1 MPDNVAT
8 MVDFN
13 HAIVELVGNEVMVG
27 CRGGD
32 SRSQHN
38 CEQSGETN
46 RLAGKFHGH
55 PPVKGGPLRREPH
68 RLRIARNLGSGP
80 WLVVRELSENCHFL
94 VKFLS
99 LAKLITRFRRRRK
112 ESAVVRDGRQSDN
125 GTRGRSPLA
134 AIRYARFTWQVHS
147 P

>member
-1 MPDNVAT
+1 MPDHVAP

-13 HAIVELVGNEVMVG
+13 YTIVELVGNEVTVS
-27 CRGGD
+27 CRSRN

-38 CEQSGETN
+38 CEQRGETN

-55 PPVKGGPLRREPH
+55 PPVKGGPLSLEPH
-68 RLRIARNLGSGP
+68 RLRIARNLGSSP

-94 VKFLS
+94 VKFRS

-112 ESAVVRDGRQSDN
+112 ESAVVRDGRQF
-125 GTRGRSPLA
+125 G
-134 AIRYARFTWQVHS
+134 
-147 P
+147 